1 MCKIFIAEKKCI
13 NSEEAS
19 VVVLFELPAH
29 DWSELLQSPQ
39 WKAVENLL
47 NQLNEKGRN
56 MKNEELITALDEETE
71 NCIRKLRNARYGYEI
86 RTFIT
91 EYEELML
98 KKSDVLKRELLKEEQ
113 EKKMPFTEQVWTE
126 MAKFWTEI
134 NKVEKKLA
142 ETEHRTDVSFESA
155 EYAERQAR
163 QAKILS
169 ILALAVSAITAIIN
183 IFIFCMR

>member
-1 MCKIFIAEKKCI
+1 
-13 NSEEAS
+13 
-19 VVVLFELPAH
+19 
-29 DWSELLQSPQ
+29 
-39 WKAVENLL
+39 
-47 NQLNEKGRN
+47 
-56 MKNEELITALDEETE
+56 MKNEELITALDEELE

-134 NKVEKKLA
+134 NKVEKKLV
-142 ETEHRTDVSFESA
+142 ETERKTDMSFEFA
-155 EYAERQAR
+155 EHAERQAR
-163 QAKILS
+163 QGKVLS
-169 ILALAVSAITAIIN
+169 ILALVVSVITAIIN
-183 IFIFCMR
+183 SFIFCMR